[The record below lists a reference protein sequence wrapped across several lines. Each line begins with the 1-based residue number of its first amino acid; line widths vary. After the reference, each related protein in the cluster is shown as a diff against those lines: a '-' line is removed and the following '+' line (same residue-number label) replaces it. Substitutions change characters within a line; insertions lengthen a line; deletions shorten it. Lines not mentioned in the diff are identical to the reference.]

1 MEFLDTFCLKVTPM
15 IEQKG
20 MTFDHDFGYSLTLFA
35 SLQKKE
41 GKGKGE
47 WIAKIVIKS
56 HAFLLD
62 HTYANCQA
70 QNLKLD
76 FLKMG
81 SLWKVPKSTA
91 RFINLCKKRGYEIRY
106 FKELVNFYSFRAD
119 LKNSTTF
126 FSLIKTAKFDP
137 QFFKTYLLKDYLPL
151 GL

>member
-47 WIAKIVIKS
+47 WMAKIVIKS
-56 HAFLLD
+56 H
-62 HTYANCQA
+62 ANCQA

-81 SLWKVPKSTA
+81 SLWKVPKSPA
-91 RFINLCKKRGYEIRY
+91 RFIILCKKRGYEIRY
-106 FKELVNFYSFRAD
+106 FTELVNFYSFRAD

-126 FSLIKTAKFDP
+126 FSLIKTAQFDP
-137 QFFKTYLLKDYLPL
+137 QFLKHIY
-151 GL
+151 